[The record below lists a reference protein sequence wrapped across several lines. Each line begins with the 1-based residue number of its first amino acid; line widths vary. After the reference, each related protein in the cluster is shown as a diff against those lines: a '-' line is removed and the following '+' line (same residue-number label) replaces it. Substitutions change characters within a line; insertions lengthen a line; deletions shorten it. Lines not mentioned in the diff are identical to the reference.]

1 MTKKLVSILITNYNK
16 GRYLDKTIKSCLE
29 QNFIK
34 KEILVFDD
42 CSSDNSLEILNK
54 YKKIKIIKNKKKYS
68 KSSPLNQIYG
78 IIRLFKISKGNL
90 IFLLDGDDL
99 FKKQKLKNIFKIFE
113 KNKKIKFI
121 QDTPI
126 SSLTKRKIKLNKK
139 LHIFSIWPKF
149 FPTSS
154 IAFKRSFFKEFL
166 NFVYENKFPNLEI
179 DARISIYAFIKKE
192 FLITEKSYTLYN
204 QNNTGISSKYKKFSK
219 YWWKKRIEAFKYM
232 QFIMKKFKINFLPSP
247 DYYLTKLINYFI

>member
-121 QDTPI
+121 QDTPT
-126 SSLTKRKIKLNKK
+126 SSLTKRKLKFYKK
-139 LHIFSIWPKF
+139 LHI
-149 FPTSS
+149 
-154 IAFKRSFFKEFL
+154 
-166 NFVYENKFPNLEI
+166 Y
-179 DARISIYAFIKKE
+179 
-192 FLITEKSYTLYN
+192 
-204 QNNTGISSKYKKFSK
+204 
-219 YWWKKRIEAFKYM
+219 
-232 QFIMKKFKINFLPSP
+232 
-247 DYYLTKLINYFI
+247 